1 MAETWRHSGTWQT
14 GKHRQSDALVFL
26 GYIVQSAI
34 IGEIDPDTAAKG
46 IEGLIPR
53 QALPRR

>member
-1 MAETWRHSGTWQT
+1 MAESGAIPAH
-14 GKHRQSDALVFL
+14 GKPANIAKVMLSFFL